1 MFKSEAYKLNNS
13 FIFHYIK
20 IQIFNM
26 ILNNIKLILGDS
38 RVACDP
44 NVNPKGLC
52 LVSKF
57 SIT

>member
-1 MFKSEAYKLNNS
+1 
-13 FIFHYIK
+13 
-20 IQIFNM
+20 M

-44 NVNPKGLC
+44 NVNPKGLSDGEC
-52 LVSKF
+52 LVLKF